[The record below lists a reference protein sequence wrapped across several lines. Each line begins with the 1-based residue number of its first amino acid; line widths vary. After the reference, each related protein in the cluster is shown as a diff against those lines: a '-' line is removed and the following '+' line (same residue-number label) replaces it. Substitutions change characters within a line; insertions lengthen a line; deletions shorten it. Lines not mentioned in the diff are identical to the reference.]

1 MGRKGVMRGLLLFKF
16 ILFAGILL
24 SCAAPKVPLFS
35 STPPPEPVKPS
46 ELVSTTSTDN
56 STPARPSPEDL
67 VPRISI
73 QELKQKMD
81 RGDDIVIVDTR
92 TKPEYD
98 IDHIQAAV
106 SAPMADIIARKWL
119 PPPGKE
125 LILY

>member
-1 MGRKGVMRGLLLFKF
+1 MRGFLLLKF

-24 SCAAPKVPLFS
+24 SCAAPQTSIWS
-35 STPPPEPVKPS
+35 SLTPQEPVKPQEPS
-46 ELVSTTSTDN
+46 STVSTDN
-56 STPARPSPEDL
+56 STIARPSPEDL

-73 QELKQKMD
+73 EELKQKMD